1 MADGTF
7 PVTDIRGHFDPE
19 YEAVAAAFTEN
30 FATAREVGA
39 AVTVYRQGRE
49 VVSLHGGAARPDQP
63 WREDTLATVFS
74 VSKGIVATVV
84 AVLADRG
91 LLDVDARVADYW
103 PEFGDS
109 GKSEVT
115 IRQVLTHTAG
125 VISFPGY
132 LDLVER
138 SQVWPD
144 LEDIV
149 AGIEGAAPYWPP
161 GEGHGYHALTY
172 GWILGQVVYKITG
185 LRIGQWFREHIGEPF
200 DIDFWFAPP
209 KSEHDRIADLVDNPI
224 PDHPMMHAYL
234 SLFNPDTWTGQAHF
248 MTRDGVAAIGAT
260 FNQEEIRSA
269 EIPGG
274 GGIGSARGI
283 ARLYA
288 LLANGGTL
296 DGKRLLSAETI
307 ATHTAEQVRGHD
319 RVLLV
324 PGAFALG
331 FARPSEF
338 SPYVALPDAFGH
350 SGLGGSVGFADPT
363 SGVGFAYVP
372 NALQFDAPGDITRAG
387 RLVEALQKATN
398 N

>member
-1 MADGTF
+1 MTE
-7 PVTDIRGHFDPE
+7 IHGHHEPE
-19 YEAVAAAFTEN
+19 YEAVAAAFAEN
-30 FATAREVGA
+30 FATTPEVGA
-39 AVTVYRQGRE
+39 AVTVYRHGRE
-49 VVSLHGGAARPDQP
+49 VVSLRGGTARPNIP
-63 WREDTLATVFS
+63 WQEDTIASVFS
-74 VSKGIVATVV
+74 VSKGVVATVV

-91 LLDVDARVADYW
+91 SLDVDAKVADYW
-103 PEFGDS
+103 PEFAAA

-132 LDLVER
+132 LELVES

-149 AGIEGAAPYWPP
+149 AGIEGASPYWSP

-172 GWILGQVVYKITG
+172 GWILGELVHRITG
-185 LRIGQWFREHIGEPF
+185 LRIGPWFREHIGEPF

-209 KSEHDRIADLVDNPI
+209 ETEHHRIADLVDNPI
-224 PDHPMMHAYL
+224 PDHPMMQTYL
-234 SLFNPDTWTGQAHF
+234 ALFNPDTWTGQAHF
-248 MTRDGVAAIGAT
+248 MTRDGVAEIGAA
-260 FNQEEIRSA
+260 FNQPEIRSA

-288 LLANGGTL
+288 LLANDGML
-296 DGKRLLSAETI
+296 DGKRLLSPETI
-307 ATHTAEQVRGHD
+307 AAHTLEQVRGHD

-338 SPYVALPDAFGH
+338 SPYVAWPDAFGH
-350 SGLGGSVGFADPT
+350 SGLGGSVGFADPA

-372 NALQFDAPGDITRAG
+372 NSLQFDAPGETTRAG
-387 RLVEALQKATN
+387 RLVAALHQVVN
-398 N
+398 R